1 VHDVVGTFL
10 PLGLFMLIPIWIPL
24 VALMVGTVLDWLWPP
39 QPSPARVAAER
50 NRSQAS
56 TDRSKH

>member
-1 VHDVVGTFL
+1 MRDVLTTFV

-24 VALMVGTVLDWLWPP
+24 VALLVGTVLDWLRPP
-39 QPSPARVAAER
+39 QRGEAG
-50 NRSQAS
+50 

>member
-1 VHDVVGTFL
+1 MDDVLATFL

-24 VALMVGTVLDWLWPP
+24 VALMVGTVLDWLRPP

-50 NRSQAS
+50 ERGQAS